1 MRFSRTLISAA
12 ILTQAASVYAATVP
26 NVPDAGQ
33 AIRILEPT
41 NHYQPSD
48 FNLNLKAPGEEGT
61 AKAPVSAGG
70 QAIEVKKF
78 LVDGNTVVSTAVLE
92 RLIADD
98 AGKSLT
104 LGEIQE
110 VADKLSNYYHQQGYF
125 LAKAYLPRQEITEG
139 QVKIQVLEGQ
149 YDKITLNNSSRTSN
163 ATIQRILSSVSSDD
177 VVDRATLE
185 RKLLILSD
193 LPAVEVKSTLKP
205 GARVGT
211 TALDVDTKPKS
222 MVTGYAD
229 ADNYGNK
236 YTGTNR
242 AGITLNLNSP
252 LGLGDQITARVMTSE
267 TKQHYGRIAYQTPV
281 GGSGLQLGASY
292 SEMEYTLGR
301 DFGFFEAH
309 GNSRITSAYGLYPII
324 RSRQTNLNASL
335 QFDNTVLKDDVD
347 LVESKSKKTI
357 NSWTLGLSGSTY
369 DDYFGG
375 GLNSFA
381 VNYHAGV
388 LNIQSADVKM
398 VDDLSAR
405 SDGHF
410 NSFDGMISRTQRIT
424 DRLNAT
430 VKLSGQVSDNNLDS
444 SQKFDIGGS
453 SAVRAFKQGDSSGDM
468 GWLANLDLRYSLTDN
483 VALNTFYDYGHV
495 RYSQDAW
502 DSAKNTATRAGAG
515 VGLDVFGKDWKV
527 SMVGA
532 WKTAGATES
541 EPDSHQFWV
550 QFVKGF

>member
-1 MRFSRTLISAA
+1 MRYSRTLISAA
-12 ILTQAASVYAATVP
+12 ILTQAASVCAATVP

-61 AKAPVSAGG
+61 AKAAVSAGG

-78 LVDGNTVVSTAVLE
+78 LVEGNTVVSTAVLE
-92 RLIADD
+92 QLIAND

-104 LGEIQE
+104 LGEIQD

-149 YDKITLNNSSRTSN
+149 YDKVTLNNSSRTSN
-163 ATIQRILSSVSSDD
+163 ATIERILSSVKSDD
-177 VVDRATLE
+177 VVARSTLE
-185 RKLLILSD
+185 RKLLIISD

-211 TALDVDTKPKS
+211 TALDVDTNPKS

-242 AGITLNLNSP
+242 AGVTLNLNSP
-252 LGLGDQITARVMTSE
+252 LGLGDQITARVMASE
-267 TKQHYGRIAYQTPV
+267 TKQHYGRIAYQAPV

-292 SEMEYTLGR
+292 SEMEYTLGK

-347 LVESKSKKTI
+347 LVDSKSKKTI

-381 VNYHAGV
+381 VNYHMGV

-410 NSFDGMISRTQRIT
+410 SSFDGMISRTQRIT
-424 DRLNAT
+424 DRLNASI
-430 VKLSGQVSDNNLDS
+430 KLSGQVSDNNLDS

-495 RYSQDAW
+495 RYNQDAW
-502 DSAKNTATRAGAG
+502 DSAKNTATRAGVG
-515 VGLDVFGKDWKV
+515 VGVDVFGKDWKI
-527 SMVGA
+527 SMVGS